1 LLANTTWTL
10 TREAVLRVRFPGILL
25 YDGQGFMVAAAVKVA
40 TLADLDGA
48 TICVEKGTT
57 HQRNLEAHF
66 KENGRSVKPLLL
78 ASAQKA
84 AAALFAGQCQAYT
97 ADSGELAA
105 MRLRAP
111 GGPGSFVI
119 LPERI
124 SREPLSPVV
133 WGGDPEWAT
142 VIRWVLNILILGE
155 EYGVTRDNLDAV
167 DQGKQESLLRQN
179 PYEGEMIARSMGIET
194 TVGDPGPAGGRQLW
208 RGLRAQRRAR
218 QSAQDRARSQPPVD
232 SRRTPLFSTDRLS
245 DVRMTDFQINL
256 TIAVFAAVI
265 LCIAFDLVDM
275 VVAAL
280 LGVSTL
286 IVFGILE
293 GSDLMPI
300 VHTAGG
306 PLSLL
311 FGGMVVARVI
321 GKTGIFERIGDLF
334 LRATGGSGRRLLLLI
349 VVLVAPLCAVLPNAT
364 AVILVAPIIVSVCQ
378 ALKVDIVGP
387 LIITAI
393 VSNAAGMLTLVGDP
407 ATFLVGSAIGLS
419 FLDYLRMVSLGGVLA
434 VLAVVPLLP
443 LLLPKIWAARV
454 ILPPSVH
461 PLPSSDPVSWYCR
474 CSCCCSW

>member
-1 LLANTTWTL
+1 
-10 TREAVLRVRFPGILL
+10 
-25 YDGQGFMVAAAVKVA
+25 
-40 TLADLDGA
+40 
-48 TICVEKGTT
+48 
-57 HQRNLEAHF
+57 
-66 KENGRSVKPLLL
+66 
-78 ASAQKA
+78 
-84 AAALFAGQCQAYT
+84 
-97 ADSGELAA
+97 
-105 MRLRAP
+105 
-111 GGPGSFVI
+111 
-119 LPERI
+119 
-124 SREPLSPVV
+124 
-133 WGGDPEWAT
+133 
-142 VIRWVLNILILGE
+142 
-155 EYGVTRDNLDAV
+155 
-167 DQGKQESLLRQN
+167 
-179 PYEGEMIARSMGIET
+179 
-194 TVGDPGPAGGRQLW
+194 
-208 RGLRAQRRAR
+208 
-218 QSAQDRARSQPPVD
+218 
-232 SRRTPLFSTDRLS
+232 
-245 DVRMTDFQINL
+245 MTDFQINL

-364 AVILVAPIIVSVCQ
+364 AVILVAPIIVSVCR

-443 LLLPKIWAARV
+443 LLLPKIWEARV
-454 ILPPSVH
+454 ILPEERPPVTIERPGFLVLSLLVLLLMVTLFMIGESLPTRIVPPQVAIIGAALALLVVYGVRIEPVGEVIRAVDWKTILFLGAIFTLVQAFIKTELLQGLSIQVYQWFGADLMPVAFVLLAGIGVLSSLLANIPVVAAALVMVTGYLVAAGAAPEVALAPGFVHWPTATLPVFVAMMFGGTLGGNATLIGASANVVAIGICASHGSRVSFMQFLRIGLPIAALQLSVGA
-461 PLPSSDPVSWYCR
+461 LYVLALAAILD
-474 CSCCCSW
+474 